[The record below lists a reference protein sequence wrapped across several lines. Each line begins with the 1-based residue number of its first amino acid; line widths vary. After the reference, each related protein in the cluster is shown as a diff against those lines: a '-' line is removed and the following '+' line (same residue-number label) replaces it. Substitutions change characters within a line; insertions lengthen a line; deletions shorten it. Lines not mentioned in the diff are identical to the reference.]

1 MTDSQASEFFVQDLQ
16 AALRNLYDPA
26 ALRKSRLLLWLDLDK
41 RTNPI
46 GALRETLTAAIHAL
60 KPAAATPPDANAWRV
75 YWILTYRCIEQSS
88 QVTVAGNLGLSDRH
102 LRRQERVAEQ
112 ALADYL
118 WDRYKLDA
126 RAPAVLPAQASV
138 KDEAAA
144 PPGEIPS
151 REQELRWLRES
162 LPTQT
167 ADVSGVITSALRLIA
182 PLAAASDVQVD
193 CALAENLPPI
203 AAQLSIVRQ
212 AVANVL
218 TSAVHAAGGGRV
230 VVSARASAQGIEVQ
244 VNAEGENSPTRPV
257 SEAAEAL
264 EMAREFAGLC
274 GGRLT
279 VAPQTAETGSF
290 SAVLALPVTQQ
301 IEVLVV
307 DDNLD
312 TLRLMQRYLEGTR
325 YRFLGAHDPEG
336 ALALAEAQPPRII
349 VLDVMMPG
357 IDDWELLG
365 RFRAHPATSAA
376 PIIIITILPQEQLA
390 LALGAA
396 GFIRKPVSRQ
406 TLLAALDRQLDRLA
420 TGSR

>member
-167 ADVSGVITSALRLIA
+167 ADVSGVITSAL
-182 PLAAASDVQVD
+182 
-193 CALAENLPPI
+193 
-203 AAQLSIVRQ
+203 
-212 AVANVL
+212 
-218 TSAVHAAGGGRV
+218 G
-230 VVSARASAQGIEVQ
+230 
-244 VNAEGENSPTRPV
+244 
-257 SEAAEAL
+257 
-264 EMAREFAGLC
+264 
-274 GGRLT
+274 
-279 VAPQTAETGSF
+279 
-290 SAVLALPVTQQ
+290 
-301 IEVLVV
+301 
-307 DDNLD
+307 
-312 TLRLMQRYLEGTR
+312 
-325 YRFLGAHDPEG
+325 
-336 ALALAEAQPPRII
+336 
-349 VLDVMMPG
+349 
-357 IDDWELLG
+357 
-365 RFRAHPATSAA
+365 
-376 PIIIITILPQEQLA
+376 
-390 LALGAA
+390 
-396 GFIRKPVSRQ
+396 
-406 TLLAALDRQLDRLA
+406 
-420 TGSR
+420 